1 MSSPT
6 PERRNI
12 DAAREVVLR
21 FRALT
26 GIGDDP
32 KPVAAWTDTL
42 AELIAALHHLA
53 DQEIGEYGFDI
64 CLDRA
69 AFNYAYALRPVEE
82 DEAQ

>member
-1 MSSPT
+1 MAT
-6 PERRNI
+6 PGPDRRHV
-12 DAAREVVLR
+12 DEAREVALQ

-32 KPVAAWTDTL
+32 NPSAAWTDTI

-53 DQEIGEYGFDI
+53 DIEIGEGGFDT

-69 AFNYAYALRPVEE
+69 AFDYGYALRPNE
-82 DEAQ
+82 DAEA

>member
-1 MSSPT
+1 MAAPG
-6 PERRNI
+6 PDRRNV
-12 DAAREVVLR
+12 DAAREVALR

-32 KPVAAWTDTL
+32 NPSAAWTDTI

-53 DQEIGEYGFDI
+53 DIEVGQSGFDT

-69 AFNYAYALRPVEE
+69 AFDYTYARKP
-82 DEAQ
+82 DQDGEA

>member
-6 PERRNI
+6 TERRNI
-12 DAAREVVLR
+12 DAARYVALR

-32 KPVAAWTDTL
+32 NPVAAWTDTL

-69 AFNYAYALRPVEE
+69 AFNYGYALRPDE
-82 DEAQ
+82 DADA

>member
-6 PERRNI
+6 PDRRNI

-32 KPVAAWTDTL
+32 NPVTAWTETL

-53 DQEIGEYGFDI
+53 DIEIGEYGFDI

-69 AFNYAYALRPVEE
+69 AFNYAYALRP
-82 DEAQ
+82 DADGEA

>member
-69 AFNYAYALRPVEE
+69 AFNYAYARRPVEG
-82 DEAQ
+82 DGAR

>member
-1 MSSPT
+1 MTAPT
-6 PERRNI
+6 PARRHI
-12 DAAREVVLR
+12 EAAREVALE

-32 KPVAAWTDTL
+32 NPVGAWTETL

-69 AFNYAYALRPVEE
+69 AFNYAYALSPDEE

>member
-1 MSSPT
+1 LPT
-6 PERRNI
+6 PDRRHI
-12 DAAREVVLR
+12 DAAREVALQ

-32 KPVAAWTDTL
+32 SPVAAWTDTL

-53 DQEIGEYGFDI
+53 DFEIGEQGFEV

-69 AFNYAYALRPVEE
+69 TINYAYALRPEV
-82 DEAQ
+82 DGEA

>member
-1 MSSPT
+1 MAAPG
-6 PERRNI
+6 PDRRHL
-12 DAAREVVLR
+12 DAARAVGLQ

-32 KPVAAWTDTL
+32 NPVAAWTDTI

-53 DQEIGEYGFDI
+53 DIEIGEHGFGV

-69 AFNYAYALRPVEE
+69 AFNYTYALRPGA
-82 DEAQ
+82 DGEA